1 MGENFDMVAPQVQ
14 EHVKKLVASTGMPD
28 TEESLEINGQG
39 LAGKAGQFSRAD

>member
-28 TEESLEINGQG
+28 TEESLEMMAKG
-39 LAGKAGQFSRAD
+39 LVREASQFF